1 MPIYSNEDLK
11 MVTDAFRGQGYKE
24 GYLQGSKDGQLKVLS
39 GLERFLDSTKSY
51 SKADVLSTLSAWVL
65 TWRIEV
71 EKQNI

>member
-1 MPIYSNEDLK
+1 

-24 GYLQGSKDGQLKVLS
+24 GYLQGSKDGQLKVLA